1 MSIIVELSASIGASI
16 VTVVVAWKFR
26 DIVQNNDLINSL
38 RVLISSKGIK
48 DIGDAY
54 IIVLNLLLDDS
65 MVGNKY
71 LKTFAIYINASLF
84 KSLVV
89 ISEKIVSAPKNEKK
103 SNTIV
108 GMMISKKMKNS
119 SKAQSILFL
128 SLLINLASSL
138 IIDSQVNG
146 LLCVLIAFLLL
157 CIQLDH
163 KLIEYRIGKGLYGKN
178 AFEAKEIIEF
188 IIAHADKDDF
198 NDSGGLKKV
207 IPQPNLDDIKVRS
220 ENIGGAVV

>member
-71 LKTFAIYINASLF
+71 LKTFAIYINAHCCP
-84 KSLVV
+84 V
-89 ISEKIVSAPKNEKK
+89 
-103 SNTIV
+103 
-108 GMMISKKMKNS
+108 
-119 SKAQSILFL
+119 
-128 SLLINLASSL
+128 NL
-138 IIDSQVNG
+138 
-146 LLCVLIAFLLL
+146 
-157 CIQLDH
+157 
-163 KLIEYRIGKGLYGKN
+163 K
-178 AFEAKEIIEF
+178 
-188 IIAHADKDDF
+188 
-198 NDSGGLKKV
+198 
-207 IPQPNLDDIKVRS
+207 
-220 ENIGGAVV
+220 